1 MNRPDDNDAPSSNN
15 RQPQSSK
22 AGATSH
28 ASKRAVKTPKKITET
43 YLHNSGLYYLQRY
56 AATVTQFRKIMQ
68 RKIDNSCR
76 HHLDQDRESC
86 APLLDALVEK
96 FVRAGLLNDDGFAR
110 ASVTSLRRR
119 GLSQRMILVKLQNKG
134 LTETQIK
141 AALATFNDENETDAK
156 SLELEGAMKLARKKK
171 IGPYSGG
178 ADYDRNKALGAFARA
193 GFSMDVI
200 RQILSMES
208 DELGSMD

>member
-1 MNRPDDNDAPSSNN
+1 MNRPDDKDAPSSNN

-22 AGATSH
+22 AGAPSH
-28 ASKRAVKTPKKITET
+28 APKRAVKISKRITET

-56 AATVTQFRKIMQ
+56 ATTVAQFRKIML

-76 HHLDQDRESC
+76 HHPDQDREVC
-86 APLLDALVEK
+86 VLLLDALIEK

-110 ASVTSLRRR
+110 GSVISLRRR
-119 GLSQRMILVKLQNKG
+119 GLSQRMILMKLQNKG
-134 LTETQIK
+134 LSETQIK
-141 AALATFNDENETDAK
+141 AALASFNDENETDAK

-171 IGPYSGG
+171 VGPYSNG
-178 ADYDRNKALGAFARA
+178 ATYDRNKALGAFARA

-200 RQILSMES
+200 RQVLAMDS
-208 DELGSMD
+208 DDIEPID